1 MLFMVE
7 NRRGET
13 GGAASGAPPAAN
25 GGLPLDPDQIRL
37 VLDSLAEGVCTVDR
51 NWAITSF
58 NQSAQMLTGIPA
70 AEALGTPFGNLFDCG
85 MLECRD
91 LLRGVMGSG
100 KTVRDVA
107 TRITS
112 RDGQRI
118 PVTMNAG
125 PLRNKAGSTVGLVA
139 TFRDNRPIEAL
150 RKELRH
156 EFAYDDIVGKHPA
169 MQRIFD
175 ILPAVAE
182 SDSSVMILG
191 PSGTGKELLARA
203 IHRNGPRRDQPFVAV
218 NCGALP
224 DNLLESELFGYKK
237 GAFTDARADKPG
249 RFALAE
255 GGTLFLDEIGDT
267 SPAMQ
272 VKLLRVLQERIY
284 EPLGATMPVNCN
296 VRIVSATNSDLE
308 AKVADGSF
316 RRDLYYRINVV
327 AIRLPPLSERPED
340 IPLLIRH
347 FIDKF
352 NAEQGRNIRGVS
364 PEAMSRLMHHAY
376 EGNIRELQ
384 NIIEHAYV
392 ICRCDEIQEQ
402 CLPPHLIQDAASRA
416 AAAPAAAP
424 ERSPRPLQPA
434 SGRFE
439 SLRRL
444 PPEAARAAISQALE
458 ESGGI
463 RSLAAANLGIDPSTL
478 WRKMKKLGMR

>member
-1 MLFMVE
+1 M
-7 NRRGET
+7 
-13 GGAASGAPPAAN
+13 SGATSMAN
-25 GGLPLDPDQIRL
+25 GGLPLSPDQIRL
-37 VLDSLAEGVCTVDR
+37 VLDSLSEGVCTVDHD
-51 NWAITSF
+51 WAITSF
-58 NQSAQMLTGIPA
+58 NQSAQAMTGLPSE
-70 AEALGTPFGNLFDCG
+70 EALGAPFSTLVDCG

-91 LLRGVMGSG
+91 LLQGVMGSG

-107 TRITS
+107 TRIMG

-125 PLRNKAGSTVGLVA
+125 PLRDKAGATVGLVA
-139 TFRDNRPIEAL
+139 TFRDNRPLEAL

-156 EFAYDDIVGKHPA
+156 EFAYDDIVSKSPA

-203 IHRNGPRRDQPFVAV
+203 IHRSGPRRDEPFVAV

-237 GAFTDARADKPG
+237 GAFTDARTDKPG

-272 VKLLRVLQERIY
+272 VKLLRVLQERLY
-284 EPLGATMPVNCN
+284 EPLGGTMPVNCD
-296 VRIVSATNSDLE
+296 VRIISATNSDL
-308 AKVADGSF
+308 AARVADGSF
-316 RRDLYYRINVV
+316 RMDLYYRINVV

-340 IPLLIRH
+340 IPLLVEH
-347 FIDKF
+347 FIEKF
-352 NAEQGRNIRGVS
+352 NAEQGRSVRGVS
-364 PEAMSRLMHHAY
+364 SAAMARLMRHTY
-376 EGNIRELQ
+376 TGNIRELQ

-402 CLPPHLIQDAASRA
+402 CLPPNLIHEA
-416 AAAPAAAP
+416 AATAPGSSAALPPEAPRPAAIAP
-424 ERSPRPLQPA
+424 
-434 SGRFE
+434 GRFPN
-439 SLRRL
+439 LRRL
-444 PPEAARAAISQALE
+444 PPASLRAAIEQALE
-458 ESGGI
+458 QAGGV

-478 WRKMKKLGMR
+478 WRKMKKLGMM